1 MSQSKPKLEASLDI
15 FTLPYIAE
23 GSSLLNLDLSWRVAE
38 RWFYELHISIDQ
50 LRLLVVEANIDRS
63 ESKCRKEKGKR

>member
-1 MSQSKPKLEASLDI
+1 MSQSKPKIETSLDI

-23 GSSLLNLDLSWRVAE
+23 GSSLLNLDLCWRVAE
-38 RWFYELHISIDQ
+38 RWLYELNISIDH
-50 LRLLVVEANIDRS
+50 LRLYVVEANIDRS

>member
-1 MSQSKPKLEASLDI
+1 MSQSKPKLEESLDI